1 MKYKYK
7 ICINKKQKTMKQKIL
22 NQIKKLQQNQMIL
35 VTLFMIGLFAVF
47 IPLSIHSNGLFLKE
61 ILLCSLIV
69 GLVLMNQK
77 DKN

>member
-35 VTLFMIGLFAVF
+35 VTRFMIGLFAVF
-47 IPLSIHSNGLFLKE
+47 IPLSIQSNGLFLKE

-69 GLVLMNQK
+69 GLVLMTQK
-77 DKN
+77 R